1 MKPRLVLV
9 AAVAENGV
17 IGRDGDMPWRLPGD
31 LKHFKKTTLGK
42 PVIMGRRTFDSIG
55 RKPLPGRKNIVV
67 SRDLGERLGEAKGW
81 GVHSASSFDLALALA
96 EHEAR
101 FSKAEEIA
109 VIGGATLYAEAL
121 PLADRLYLTEVHA
134 SPEGDTRFPEFDRTA
149 WREVSRDG
157 PHRGPREEFAY
168 SFVTLDRLKT

>member
-1 MKPRLVLV
+1 MKKPRLVLV

-17 IGRDGDMPWRLPGD
+17 IGRDGGMPWHLPGD
-31 LKHFKKTTLGK
+31 LRHFKRTTLGK

-55 RKPLPGRKNIVV
+55 RKPLPGRTNLVV

-121 PLADRLYLTEVHA
+121 PLAERLYLTEIHA
-134 SPEGDTRFPEFDRTA
+134 SPDGDVHFPAFDRA
-149 WREVSRDG
+149 EWKEISRDG
-157 PHRGPREEFAY
+157 PHREAGDSFAY
-168 SFVTLDRLKT
+168 SFVTLDRK